1 MDDDGVPTPGGKS
14 RYGRLDPR
22 RLRPTPYADHPTP
35 PEGYVNVWV
44 DNFRRWQKRWLVAT
58 TPGVLIFHRRSTKI
72 GPSTSVDLTVANVVV
87 SDARDAHPRQ
97 FLAVTGDV
105 MTALALL
112 HVSAR
117 QPWVDCI
124 KNSALKFEHAR
135 QLVRS
140 RSLARAMPPRPSARA
155 PNGSA
160 SVSGSASGSRA
171 AAQGADRHASP
182 PVCRSNQ
189 TLDPELRRHKL
200 REAFFDAFEPARRRL
215 VAARGRKRVSAR
227 RDGRRSATAGP
238 GDVGRAARDESRD
251 ERVGVREQ
259 RDGAPFRDG
268 ARGGDREVRVG
279 RGGGSS
285 PRAGGAA
292 SAAATEF
299 TGLGGGGE
307 YAPSRSPATTPPAV
321 APPPSSTRTRPG
333 KGTRAQGQNAPAK
346 RGLARGGDP
355 GRVVGAIRR
364 CWRRRRTPP
373 PPPRSTIPTSTVP
386 WRPS

>member
-87 SDARDAHPRQ
+87 SDAPGAHPRQ
-97 FLAVTGDV
+97 FLVVTGDAIHRV
-105 MTALALL
+105 RALHA
-112 HVSAR
+112 SAR

-140 RSLARAMPPRPSARA
+140 RSLGARDATATFREGVERFGVGFGIGFGIGRGARAGRRQARVSLRCVALEPDARPRTSTSQTARGVFSTARA
-155 PNGSA
+155 RASIGGASRGGS
-160 SVSGSASGSRA
+160 
-171 AAQGADRHASP
+171 
-182 PVCRSNQ
+182 
-189 TLDPELRRHKL
+189 
-200 REAFFDAFEPARRRL
+200 
-215 VAARGRKRVSAR
+215 ARGREGMGGEDWTR
-227 RDGRRSATAGP
+227 RTGRP
-238 GDVGRAARDESRD
+238 GGGGRIRD

-279 RGGGSS
+279 RGGVRSS
-285 PRAGGAA
+285 PRAGGA
-292 SAAATEF
+292 S
-299 TGLGGGGE
+299 LGGARRVHG
-307 YAPSRSPATTPPAV
+307 ARRRRRIRTVAFARDHAT
-321 APPPSSTRTRPG
+321 
-333 KGTRAQGQNAPAK
+333 
-346 RGLARGGDP
+346 
-355 GRVVGAIRR
+355 
-364 CWRRRRTPP
+364 RRRTPSIFHEDTSGQGHARAKGKM
-373 PPPRSTIPTSTVP
+373 PRAKRRSRP
-386 WRPS
+386 WW